1 MEKLQLISDRQVDSV
16 DLNYEEVR
24 SQELLMK
31 RGAGQIP
38 RLDRNAEFIESTAFN
53 PFSGGAF
60 AKETTGWIG
69 AWNQLVPVQDV

>member
-1 MEKLQLISDRQVDSV
+1 
-16 DLNYEEVR
+16 
-24 SQELLMK
+24 MK